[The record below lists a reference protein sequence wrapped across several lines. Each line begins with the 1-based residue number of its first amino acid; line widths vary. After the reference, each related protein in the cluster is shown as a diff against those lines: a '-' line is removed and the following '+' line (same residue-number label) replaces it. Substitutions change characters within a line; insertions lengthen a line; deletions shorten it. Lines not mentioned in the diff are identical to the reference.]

1 MYNINILYIYYYL
14 PLIKK
19 RKQVF
24 PHYSWI
30 QIKTIS
36 VDILTEEENM
46 KISLYLSQ
54 IDLMKFGDIDSLVNV
69 LSKLMQRSL
78 GRDQKHFLPLILN
91 HLKIMIKWMGSLSII
106 ISNSC

>member
-1 MYNINILYIYYYL
+1 
-14 PLIKK
+14 
-19 RKQVF
+19 
-24 PHYSWI
+24 
-30 QIKTIS
+30 
-36 VDILTEEENM
+36 M

-91 HLKIMIKWMGSLSII
+91 HLKIMIK
-106 ISNSC
+106 